1 MHRAHRNGFTIIEVL
16 VVIVI
21 MVILLTLGVVGLTS
35 QQKNARDNERRV
47 DTENIARGLERY
59 YNDTALGNGKYP
71 DLSVAATIVSANL
84 LPGVDVKSYAYSFNN
99 NANAFVPTASVP
111 ANTLVTDTSG
121 VAEATANNI
130 VYLPMT
136 YSTAN
141 SRWQSCTSGLE
152 CTRYVLHYSTETL
165 GTVTIKS
172 RQQQ

>member
-1 MHRAHRNGFTIIEVL
+1 MYRTHRNGFTIIEVL

-47 DTENIARGLERY
+47 DAENIARGIERY

-71 DLSVAATIVSANL
+71 DLSVAATIVSTNL
-84 LPGVDVKSYAYSFNN
+84 LPGVDVKSYAYSFNSN
-99 NANAFVPTASVP
+99 LNAFIVASSVA
-111 ANTLVTDTSG
+111 ANTLVTDISAAT
-121 VAEATANNI
+121 EATANTI

-136 YSTAN
+136 YSVAN

-152 CTRYVLHYSTETL
+152 CTRYVLHYGTETL
-165 GTVTIKS
+165 GTVTLKS